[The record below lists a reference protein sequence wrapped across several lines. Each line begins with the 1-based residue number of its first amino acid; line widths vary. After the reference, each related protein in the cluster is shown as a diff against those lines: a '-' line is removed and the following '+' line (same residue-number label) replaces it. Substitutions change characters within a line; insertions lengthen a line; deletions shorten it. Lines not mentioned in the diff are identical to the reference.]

1 MIEPRE
7 NLIAGALVV
16 DQSGGSIDVPRG
28 GETARQY
35 GLRHRQRSRSQTKV
49 AGNSYS
55 PCWLVLM
62 ARHEDP
68 AGVVERG
75 TGAKGYPGTW
85 EISSLPTEYF
95 FFRSVLWNQG
105 KTEVKRNERR
115 EVVAAR
121 STEEV
126 GIAAR
131 ATPQREGAA

>member
-1 MIEPRE
+1 M
-7 NLIAGALVV
+7 
-16 DQSGGSIDVPRG
+16 
-28 GETARQY
+28 
-35 GLRHRQRSRSQTKV
+35 KV

-85 EISSLPTEYF
+85 EISMLPAEGF
-95 FFRSVLWNQG
+95 FFQSVLWTRG
-105 KTEVKRNERR
+105 KTEVKQDERR

-126 GIAAR
+126 GIAAP
-131 ATPQREGAA
+131 ATPQREGVA

>member
-1 MIEPRE
+1 MIERRK

-16 DQSGGSIDVPRG
+16 DQSGGGIDVPRG
-28 GETARQY
+28 GETARQC
-35 GLRHRQRSRSQTKV
+35 GLRHRQRFRSQTKV

-55 PCWLVLM
+55 PRWLVLM
-62 ARHEDP
+62 ARDEDP

-85 EISSLPTEYF
+85 EISSLPPEYF
-95 FFRSVLWNQG
+95 FRWVLWNQG

-121 STEEV
+121 STGEV